1 MKVNKKQAIGYVRV
15 STQKQATDGLSIE
28 AQIDKIRAWAILNDY
43 DLIHTFVDEGI
54 SGKNVINRPQLNEAL
69 SMLKKGMA
77 FVFYSLSRVSRNV
90 IDTITIGDQ
99 ISKSGA
105 DMVSLSEKIDT
116 TGASGRMIFNL
127 LAVLNQFERDQV
139 SERTKM
145 VIGYL
150 RENNKVYSHTPFGF
164 DRDENNLIPNKAEL
178 DVVDRMHALK
188 QQGYGYRKIATSFNK
203 LGVSSKLGGKWHAK
217 TVEGVMNR
225 FPQGYN
231 HEAPVK
237 DTVQEEQ

>member
-1 MKVNKKQAIGYVRV
+1 MNKKQAIGYVRV

-43 DLIHTFVDEGI
+43 ELIHTFVDEGI

-90 IDTITIGDQ
+90 IDTITIGDK

-150 RENNKVYSHTPFGF
+150 RENNKVYSHTPYGF
-164 DRDENNLIPNKAEL
+164 DRVDNNLVYCDSELAVVNK
-178 DVVDRMHALK
+178 MHSYK
-188 QQGYGYRKIATSFNK
+188 RQGYGYRRIATALNK
-203 LGVSSKLGGKWHAK
+203 LNIQSKHGGKWYAK
-217 TVEGVMNR
+217 TVEAVMTR
-225 FPQGYN
+225 FPEGFNY
-231 HEAPVK
+231 ETPIA
-237 DTVQEEQ
+237 DTV

>member
-1 MKVNKKQAIGYVRV
+1 MGLKNMRGNKKQAIGYVRV
-15 STQKQATDGLSIE
+15 STQKQASDGLSIE
-28 AQIDKIRAWAILNDY
+28 AQIDKIQAWATLNDY
-43 DLIHTFVDEGI
+43 ELIHTFVDEGI

-90 IDTITIGDQ
+90 IDTITIGDT
-99 ISKSGA
+99 ISRSGA

-150 RENNKVYSHTPFGF
+150 RENNRVYSHTPFGYCRVEN
-164 DRDENNLIPNKAEL
+164 DLVPNQDELETVQIMYDL
-178 DVVDRMHALK
+178 RQL
-188 QQGYGYRKIATSFNK
+188 GYGYRKIASTLNK
-203 LGVSSKLGGKWHAK
+203 RDIRSKHGGKWYAK
-217 TVEGVMNR
+217 TVEDVLTR
-225 FPQGYN
+225 FPNGKLTN
-231 HEAPVK
+231 ERNI
-237 DTVQEEQ
+237 

>member
-1 MKVNKKQAIGYVRV
+1 MKANKKQAIGYVRV

-28 AQIDKIRAWAILNDY
+28 AQIDKIRAWAVLNDY
-43 DLIHTFVDEGI
+43 ELIHTFVDEGI
-54 SGKNVINRPQLNEAL
+54 SGKNVINRPQLNLAL
-69 SMLKKGMA
+69 SMLQKGMA

-90 IDTITIGDQ
+90 IDTITIGDK

-150 RENNKVYSHTPFGF
+150 RDNNKVYSHTPYGY
-164 DRDENNLIPNKAEL
+164 DRMDNDLIPNIAEL
-178 DVVDRMHALK
+178 DIVNQMHAYR
-188 QQGYGYRKIATSFNK
+188 QQGYGYRRIATTLNK
-203 LGVSSKLGGKWHAK
+203 LGIDSKHGGKWYAK
-217 TVEGVMNR
+217 TVEGVLSR
-225 FPQGYN
+225 FPEGFNY
-231 HEAPVK
+231 ETPVS
-237 DTVQEEQ
+237 DTIQEKQ

>member
-1 MKVNKKQAIGYVRV
+1 MKVSKKQAIGYVRV

-43 DLIHTFVDEGI
+43 ELVHTFVDEGI

-69 SMLKKGMA
+69 SLLKKGMA

-90 IDTITIGDQ
+90 IDTITIGDK

-164 DRDENNLIPNKAEL
+164 DRVQNNLILNQSEIAIVLK
-178 DVVDRMHALK
+178 MHDYRRL
-188 QQGYGYRKIATSFNK
+188 GYGYRRIATTLNNN
-203 LGVSSKLGGKWHAK
+203 GIQSKHGGRWYAK
-217 TVEGVMNR
+217 TVEAVMKR
-225 FPQGYN
+225 FPEGFNY
-231 HEAPVK
+231 ETPPR
-237 DTVQEEQ
+237 DTIQEK